1 MENLPEKA
9 GEALAFLESG
19 NPLADLNDLVM
30 LVIVLA
36 TAFYLFRFWR
46 TVRKTLAENA
56 QKIDAL
62 IAHPSRI
69 KEGTLYNLKSG
80 VPVLGVRSDEGET
93 VILAHGEKA
102 DALYRQLLSRGVK
115 LSKAKNPATIQ
126 AILGVGGKKDDKG
139 GGDA

>member
-19 NPLADLNDLVM
+19 NPLADLHGLIM
-30 LVIVLA
+30 LVFVLA
-36 TAFYLFRFWR
+36 TGFYLFRFWR

-56 QKIDAL
+56 KKIDAL
-62 IAHPSRI
+62 IEHPSRI
-69 KEGTLYNLKSG
+69 KAGTLYHLKSG
-80 VPVLGVRSDEGET
+80 VPVLGVRSKEGET

-102 DALYRQLLSRGVK
+102 DTLYKHLLSRGVK

-126 AILGVGGKKDDKG
+126 AILGDKNEGRADD
-139 GGDA
+139 

>member
-19 NPLADLNDLVM
+19 NPLSDLHGLIM
-30 LVIVLA
+30 LVFVLV
-36 TAFYLFRFWR
+36 TGFYLYRFWR

-56 QKIDAL
+56 RKIDAL
-62 IAHPSRI
+62 IEHPSRI
-69 KEGTLYNLKSG
+69 KEGTLYSLKSG
-80 VPVLGVRSDEGET
+80 VPVLGVRSKAGET

-102 DALYRQLLSRGVK
+102 DTLYKSLLSRGVN

-126 AILGVGGKKDDKG
+126 AILGGGSKKDDKG
-139 GGDA
+139 GSDA

>member
-1 MENLPEKA
+1 METLPEKT

-19 NPLADLNDLVM
+19 NPLFDLHGILM
-30 LVIVLA
+30 LVFVLA

-56 QKIDAL
+56 QKVDAL
-62 IAHPSRI
+62 IEHPSRI

-80 VPVLGVRSDEGET
+80 VPVLGVRSKEGET

-102 DALYRQLLSRGVK
+102 YTMYKHLLSRGVK

-126 AILGVGGKKDDKG
+126 AILGGKKEEG
-139 GGDA
+139 NA